1 MPDVEVPAQEP
12 AREPKGPPLLELE
25 SIEVRFGGIVAL
37 QGVSLQVGRGEILG
51 LIGPN
56 GAGKTTLFDVISG
69 VRRADAGVVRLDGK
83 NVTGR
88 STSSRARLGMRRTFQ
103 RVQTFGWLTVEDN
116 VLAALEWRGGGGG
129 FGADL
134 VYFPTRRRRERQR
147 RELAQQVLARCG
159 LEPVKD

>member
-1 MPDVEVPAQEP
+1 MPDTPDTVAANGGAREP
-12 AREPKGPPLLELE
+12 VREPKGPPLLELE
-25 SIEVRFGGIVAL
+25 GIEVRFGGIVAL
-37 QGVSLQVGRGEILG
+37 SGVSLQVGRGEILG

-69 VRRADAGVVRLDGK
+69 VRRSDAGQVRLDGK

-116 VLAALEWRGGGGG
+116 
-129 FGADL
+129 
-134 VYFPTRRRRERQR
+134 
-147 RELAQQVLARCG
+147 
-159 LEPVKD
+159 